1 LPEPGSPG
9 YATGTMTALCAF
21 GRASLRCLRLYAVF
35 RGRADRSEF
44 WFFLLFFL
52 VGYVFVVALDMG
64 LGSPVVRLASWPGG
78 HLLPMAHML
87 DDVGWLVLLYRPVL
101 FLPSAAVTVRR
112 LHDIGRSGWW
122 GLLWVL
128 PVPILGWFVLVPWL
142 MRPSDPGPNSYGTAP
157 PAP

>member
-1 LPEPGSPG
+1 
-9 YATGTMTALCAF
+9 
-21 GRASLRCLRLYAVF
+21 
-35 RGRADRSEF
+35 
-44 WFFLLFFL
+44 
-52 VGYVFVVALDMG
+52 
-64 LGSPVVRLASWPGG
+64 
-78 HLLPMAHML
+78 MAHML

-142 MRPSDPGPNSYGTAP
+142 MRPSYPGPNSYGAVP